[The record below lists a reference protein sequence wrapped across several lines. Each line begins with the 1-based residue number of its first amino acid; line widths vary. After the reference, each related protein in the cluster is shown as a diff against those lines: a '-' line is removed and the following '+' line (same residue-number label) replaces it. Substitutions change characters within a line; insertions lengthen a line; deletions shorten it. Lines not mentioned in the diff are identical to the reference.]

1 MTQVLRVK
9 SVPVTQHGKTFYLF
23 SAPARTLFDILE
35 INQRDED
42 KDAGYQRTLSV
53 ARVRSVSNFIDN
65 KHPMA
70 PAIIVSF
77 NEASYDAS
85 KQELVIPKTDSSGW
99 VIDGQHRL
107 AGAKEADTEVELGVV
122 AFIGLDIEMQIFQ
135 FVTINQTAKGVPRS
149 LYYDLLKYLPPSKK
163 PVDVAKEKAVDIA
176 TQLKNDENSPLCNR
190 VTVSPPLAG
199 RTISLNNFVRKVAPL
214 VQADR
219 STISAFNIQ
228 EQTKIIDNYFKGL
241 REHEPSLFGNAPSI
255 VFRTIGFG
263 ALINALP
270 VLFNLAI
277 KHYGGFRIPDILN
290 LFDKINFDFTDW
302 ESIGTGNAAENQAG
316 SDLAEEARRSYET
329 QENPDSGVLK
339 L

>member
-9 SVPVTQHGKTFYLF
+9 SVPVTQHGQTFYLF

-70 PAIIVSF
+70 PAIIVSLT
-77 NEASYDAS
+77 EASYDAS
-85 KQELVIPKTDSSGW
+85 KLELVIPKTDSSGW

-107 AGAKEADTEVELGVV
+107 AGAKEAETEVELGVV

-190 VTVSPPLAG
+190 ITVSPPLAG

-214 VQADR
+214 VQVDR

-228 EQTKIIDNYFKGL
+228 EQSKIIDNYFKGL

-270 VLFNLAI
+270 VIFNLAI
-277 KHYGGFRIPDILN
+277 KYYGGFRIPDILN
-290 LFDKINFDFTDW
+290 LFDKINFDFSDW